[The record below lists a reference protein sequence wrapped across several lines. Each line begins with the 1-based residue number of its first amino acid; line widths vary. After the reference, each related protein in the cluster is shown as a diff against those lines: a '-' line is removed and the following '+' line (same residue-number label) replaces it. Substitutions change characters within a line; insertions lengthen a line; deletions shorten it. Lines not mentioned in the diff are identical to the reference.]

1 MRTQL
6 LILSLFF
13 AVSLTAQEVS
23 LPDHLKEVKSSDSE
37 EMLVQ
42 KDEKK
47 VTIKV
52 MDMKTMDKVPF
63 FSVDFTSCGHP
74 VYESDEHGEFTMQT
88 VEGFA
93 CYVRIGKRGYSN
105 LDLLIDYDDINSP
118 EKTYSIFLSRSPNY
132 FTGVITDSLKQNLYL
147 DRAQIELTAG
157 DDSWKQRVESSRQ
170 GEYSLY
176 LKPETQY
183 KLEIFR
189 DGYKQYS
196 RTFATGEEIQRD
208 ILSTIRLQPLK
219 NYAQREGLGTEVSV
233 NRKKKSEGG
242 LNYFSIQILAN
253 RATEIDLPTY
263 QRELGQYGDVF
274 LEAHGQIAKLKVG
287 KYFDRSVA
295 EQILQKI
302 KSNDKYTDAF
312 LTQYIPNRDV
322 SSDKVAGFDETY
334 MVRLASYLNPDLFDS
349 TRVAGLGML
358 KKIHKDEWTIMV
370 LDGYK
375 ELDEA
380 KKASNSAKKSG
391 FSSAHVVIMQD
402 GQIRKVRE

>member
-1 MRTQL
+1 MRTEI
-6 LILSLFF
+6 LILFLFF
-13 AVSLTAQEVS
+13 SLKIVAQEVS
-23 LPDHLKEVKSSDSE
+23 LPEHLSEAKATISE
-37 EMLVQ
+37 EESVQ
-42 KDEKK
+42 KNEKK

-105 LDLLIDYDDINSP
+105 LDLLIDYDEINSP

-132 FTGVITDSLKQNLYL
+132 FTGTVTDSIKQNLYL
-147 DRAQIELTAG
+147 DKAQIELTAG

-208 ILSTIRLQPLK
+208 ILSTIRLQPLR
-219 NYAQREGLGTEVSV
+219 NYALREGLGTEVSV
-233 NRKKKSEGG
+233 SRKQKTEGS

-253 RATEIDLPTY
+253 RATEIDLPLY
-263 QRELGQYGDVF
+263 QRELGQFGDVF

-295 EQILQKI
+295 EQILKKI
-302 KSNDKYTDAF
+302 KSTEKYADAF
-312 LTQYIPNRDV
+312 LTQYIPNREV
-322 SSDKVAGFDETY
+322 SSDIVAGFDETY

-380 KKASNSAKKSG
+380 KRASASAKESG
-391 FSSAHVVIMQD
+391 FNSAHVVIMKD
-402 GQIRKVRE
+402 GQIRKVK